1 MEPIIELNAPRVM
14 KRRAQLKKSPPKPE
28 PDSKTHVFL
37 NNIALRDC
45 RMLSGLTQSQCAEQ
59 AGITLNRYSEY
70 ERKTV
75 CVHVDTANAMAA
87 VLGVEPARI
96 LRRTEV
102 RYG

>member
-14 KRRAQLKKSPPKPE
+14 KRRAQLKKVPPKPE

-37 NNIALRDC
+37 NCIALRDC
-45 RMLSGLTQSQCAEQ
+45 RMLSGLTQSRCAEQ
-59 AGITLNRYSEY
+59 AGITLNRYAEY

-75 CVHVDTANAMAA
+75 CVHIDIANAMAA
-87 VLGVEPARI
+87 VLGVEPSRI
-96 LRRTEV
+96 IRRTEV